1 MFCRCNEKEE
11 KGFKHLIL
19 IEKNLLS
26 LGIISSSQI
35 FWSLYCWQFYIF
47 TAKIFISYNAL
58 YVNIAFSK
66 DTGKYNISI
75 CNTFQFVI
83 NILVVEG
90 FYRYHENGKKY
101 TAQKVKF
108 PIKDFFSKCEQIR
121 SFLRVWSH
129 LPKKSLMENVIF
141 CAVIEVD
148 NEYPSKHNFFAR
160 YKRTRFILIQF
171 ERTLPIWKIE
181 NLLAKQ
187 RITFFK
193 RFGLFYSLNSFIFF
207 FLGGKQIQLLET
219 NTLDS
224 FTTEDPII

>member
-19 IEKNLLS
+19 IEKSLLS

-75 CNTFQFVI
+75 CNTFQFAI

-90 FYRYHENGKKY
+90 FTDIMKMEKNTQHKKWSFPLRISSVNVSKSAVSCGFGRIYRRN
-101 TAQKVKF
+101 
-108 PIKDFFSKCEQIR
+108 P
-121 SFLRVWSH
+121 
-129 LPKKSLMENVIF
+129 
-141 CAVIEVD
+141 
-148 NEYPSKHNFFAR
+148 
-160 YKRTRFILIQF
+160 
-171 ERTLPIWKIE
+171 
-181 NLLAKQ
+181 
-187 RITFFK
+187 
-193 RFGLFYSLNSFIFF
+193 
-207 FLGGKQIQLLET
+207 
-219 NTLDS
+219 
-224 FTTEDPII
+224 